1 MAALRIICTVLL
13 VLCALVVIVSVLLQ
27 QGQTE
32 GLGSI
37 AGGAETF
44 FGKNKSKSYEGKL
57 ALATKVCGTEFIVL
71 SLVIAAIVSRG

>member
-1 MAALRIICTVLL
+1 MTALRIICTVLL
-13 VLCALVVIVSVLLQ
+13 VLCALVVVVSVLMQ

-44 FGKNKSKSYEGKL
+44 FVKNKSKSYEGTL
-57 ALATKVCGTEFIVL
+57 ALATKVCGTAFIVL
-71 SLVIAAIVSRG
+71 SLIIAAIVSRV

>member
-1 MAALRIICTVLL
+1 MTALRIICTVLL
-13 VLCALVVIVSVLLQ
+13 VLCALVVVVSVLMQ

-44 FGKNKSKSYEGKL
+44 FGKKKSKSYEGKL
-57 ALATKVCGTEFIVL
+57 ALATKVCGTAFIVL
-71 SLVIAAIVSRG
+71 SLVIAAIVSRA

>member
-1 MAALRIICTVLL
+1 MTALRIICTVLL
-13 VLCALVVIVSVLLQ
+13 VLCALVVVVSVLMQ

-44 FGKNKSKSYEGKL
+44 FGKNKSKSSEGKL
-57 ALATKVCGTEFIVL
+57 ALATKVCGTAFIVL
-71 SLVIAAIVSRG
+71 SLVIAAIVSRA

>member
-13 VLCALVVIVSVLLQ
+13 VLCALIVSVLLQ

-57 ALATKVCGTEFIVL
+57 ALATKVCGTAFIVL